1 MKYAGQINA
10 SMKVPNWLPPT
21 EARKQLEEAIDNFVN
36 AAAEATAA
44 PEAALA
50 LKVTAGLGK
59 TSTALRIVARYGNA
73 LLAHGHVLIYLPT
86 LDLAERAH
94 ADFQALA
101 PRLPSRVIRGRDALR
116 PDERK
121 KKMCERSDIAKKISG
136 IVPSVTQAL
145 CRAQDPNGDFVQSP
159 CASGCPYLQQKDVS
173 GAHVVFMSHA
183 YLTVN
188 PPIDRNF
195 GTAIRIIDEKV
206 WPTLKR
212 TSHLSIDDFIRPAPK
227 SYPESLHG
235 ILSVAK
241 AAIIEGLQRDDP
253 ARAYLQRSGID
264 AAQLQ
269 LLAQAEKQS
278 QKYLEI
284 GPWQSAETL
293 EFSVGTFDSRSF
305 IASRQRQRIFERLCE
320 EKAGHCGGLNLVE
333 LKTDQTSQRAI
344 QLSGMEEVDRDAP
357 LLFLDADADPDIT
370 ERIAPGAAHISFQSP
385 PVAEVVQISD
395 LTLSNSWLLHAESG
409 FERRTAILKIL
420 KREVDRAEGGGVL
433 VVASKA
439 VLRALHEDIGNSLK
453 GYEDEVLKQPLLDAM
468 PRWFG
473 PRMQGVNDFEK
484 YAAIVVI
491 GRLQPGIADI
501 ETSARAVFSKDEQQI
516 AGHASGPLPAA
527 TAHILMSKGSNQT
540 GLMRAHPDSR
550 AQAILAQSREC
561 ATLQAIAR
569 LRLVA
574 PNRDKRVVILSNL
587 PLPEFPITRRCTF
600 NAIARDLESEADWLG
615 FERMENALLAT
626 MGRPVRGVR
635 LSANGLA
642 ADLPLDFSSE
652 SAAKAFRRGRTAA
665 DLLSICQ
672 RVAEIHGWSLT
683 PILLR
688 RNAGGKAMPAI
699 VLDDGGSP
707 HETARAMWPEYFQK
721 SK

>member
-1 MKYAGQINA
+1 MKPAKQINS
-10 SMKVPNWLPPT
+10 SMTVPNWLPPT
-21 EARKQLEEAIDNFVN
+21 EARKQLDEAIDRFVS

-59 TSTALRIVARYGNA
+59 TSTALRIIARYGHA
-73 LLAHGHVLIYLPT
+73 LLARGHVLIYFPT

-94 ADFQALA
+94 SDFRSLA
-101 PRLPSRVIRGRDALR
+101 PDLPSRVVRGRRALR
-116 PDERK
+116 PDDREK
-121 KKMCERSDIAKKISG
+121 TMCERADIAKEIAG

-145 CRAQDPNGDFVQSP
+145 CRAQVSNGEFVQSP

-173 GAHVVFMSHA
+173 GTHVVFMSHA
-183 YLTVN
+183 YLTLN

-212 TSHLSIDDFIRPAPK
+212 TSHLSIDDFMRPAPK
-227 SYPESLHG
+227 SFPKRLHG
-235 ILSVAK
+235 ILSVSK
-241 AAIIEGLQRDDP
+241 AAIIEGLQCDEP
-253 ARAYLQRSGID
+253 ASAYLQRSGID

-278 QKYLEI
+278 RKYLEI
-284 GPWQSAETL
+284 GPWQSAATL
-293 EFSVGTFDSRSF
+293 DFSVKTFDSRSF
-305 IASRQRQRIFERLCE
+305 IASRQRQRIFERLSE
-320 EKAGHCGGLNLVE
+320 EEEGRCVGLKLVE

-344 QLSGMEEVDRDAP
+344 QLSGMGDIDRDAP
-357 LLFLDADADPDIT
+357 LLFLDADADPNIT
-370 ERIAPGAAHISFQSP
+370 ERIAPGASLISIQSP
-385 PVAEVVQISD
+385 PVADVVQISD
-395 LTLSNSWLLHAESG
+395 LTLSNSWLLHAKEG
-409 FERRTAILKIL
+409 LERRTAVLEVL

-433 VVASKA
+433 VVAATA
-439 VLRALHEDIGNSLK
+439 VLKALHADIGNSLK
-453 GYEDEVLKQPLLDAM
+453 GCEDEALRQPLLGAM

-473 PRMQGVNDFEK
+473 PKMQGVNDFEN
-484 YAAIVVI
+484 YAAIVII
-491 GRLQPGIADI
+491 GRLQPGITDI
-501 ETSARAVFSKDEQQI
+501 ETSARAVFSKDERKI
-516 AGHASGPLPAA
+516 AVHAAGALPAV
-527 TAHILMSKGSNQT
+527 TAQILMSNSSLNT
-540 GLMRAHPDSR
+540 GLMRAHPDPR

-587 PLPEFPITRRCTF
+587 PLPEFPITRLCTF
-600 NAIARDLESEADWLG
+600 NAIARGLEKEADWLG
-615 FERMENALLAT
+615 FERMEKALLAT

-642 ADLPLDFSSE
+642 ADLPLDFGSE
-652 SAAKAFRRGRTAA
+652 SAAKAFRRGRSTA
-665 DLLSICQ
+665 DLLSICR
-672 RVAEIHGWSLT
+672 RVAEIHGWPFT

-707 HETARAMWPEYFQK
+707 HKTARAMWPEYF
-721 SK
+721 